1 MKKLGIL
8 FLAFLISTTFLPA
21 CSPQAANCANK
32 DLFCV
37 GLVTDIG
44 KINDKSFNQSCW
56 EGLQQAQKEL
66 GARIEY
72 IETTNVKD
80 YAKNIATFGDAG
92 FDVIVTCGFNL
103 DEATLAAAKL
113 YPDTDF
119 IGVDQFQTET
129 VHGVAGLNF
138 PEDQAGFLV
147 GALAAMMSKTHIIG
161 AVCGPEEV
169 PPVWQLGEG

>member
-1 MKKLGIL
+1 MLKARSLYQGRKLSIYAVVF
-8 FLAFLISTTFLPA
+8 FLLATFLPA
-21 CSPQAANCANK
+21 CTPAQADCTSK
-32 DLFCV
+32 DFFCV

-56 EGLQQAQKEL
+56 EGLQQANKQL

-119 IGVDQFQTET
+119 IAVDQFQTET

-147 GALAAMMSKTHIIG
+147 GALAS
-161 AVCGPEEV
+161 
-169 PPVWQLGEG
+169 

>member
-1 MKKLGIL
+1 MKRLGCL
-8 FLAFLISTTFLPA
+8 FLVFLISTTFLPA
-21 CSPQAANCANK
+21 CSPSTANCASK

-37 GLVTDIG
+37 GLVTDLG
-44 KINDKSFNQSCW
+44 KVNDKSFNQACW

-72 IETTNVKD
+72 IGTTNVKD
-80 YAKNIATFGDAG
+80 YAENIVTFGKAG

-103 DEATLAAAKL
+103 GAATLAAAKL
-113 YPDTDF
+113 YPDIDF
-119 IGVDQFQTET
+119 IGVDQFQTEAIA
-129 VHGVAGLNF
+129 GVAGLNF

-147 GALAAMMSKTHIIG
+147 GALAALMSKTHIIG

-169 PPVWQLGEG
+169 PPMWQLGEG